1 MSIVP
6 NSISRKDLLQLW
18 VETLSG
24 LTPEQKTIVLD
35 AFNQLH
41 RVAAFDSQLN

>member
-6 NSISRKDLLQLW
+6 NGISRKELLKLW
-18 VETLSG
+18 VDTLSG

-35 AFNQLH
+35 AFTQLQ
-41 RVAAFDSQLN
+41 RVPAFEGQLT

>member
-6 NSISRKDLLQLW
+6 NSISRKELLKLW
-18 VETLSG
+18 VDTFSG

-35 AFNQLH
+35 AFTQLH
-41 RVAAFDSQLN
+41 RVTAFDS

>member
-6 NSISRKDLLQLW
+6 NSISRKELLKLW
-18 VETLSG
+18 VDTLSG

-35 AFNQLH
+35 GFTQLH
-41 RVAAFDSQLN
+41 RVAALESQLT